1 MRDRRCQTTPVRD
14 LLGSYLREPS
24 GRWADIVGASIAEE
38 SALVGLSPDGALRVM
53 ALNAAARDELVA
65 RADAVVSA
73 YNTVV
78 GQQTGSLAQ
87 RLVCWVNP
95 EMSQQSQTK
104 SGPRSQE
111 RPTQVHKA
119 VDNPQRLED
128 RAQAIEAVSH
138 VADSAVRDA
147 LADLRTAALQRKRRL
162 RIKGEST

>member
-1 MRDRRCQTTPVRD
+1 

-24 GRWADIVGASIAEE
+24 GRWADIVGSSIAEE
-38 SALVGLSPDGALRVM
+38 SALVGLSPEGALRVM

-95 EMSQQSQTK
+95 EMSQRSQTK
-104 SGPRSQE
+104 FGPRSQE
-111 RPTQVHKA
+111 RPTQVDKA

-128 RAQAIEAVSH
+128 RAQAIETVSH